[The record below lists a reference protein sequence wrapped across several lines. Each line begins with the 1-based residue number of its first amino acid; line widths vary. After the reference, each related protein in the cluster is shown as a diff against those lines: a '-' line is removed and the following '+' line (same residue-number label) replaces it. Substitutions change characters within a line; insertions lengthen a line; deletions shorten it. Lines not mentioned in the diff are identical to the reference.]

1 MATNDLTTSTAR
13 RDTRDTR
20 ATIDILSISNQA
32 LRREQVVQVIRNSG
46 VIARS
51 LGEKIR
57 HVSCASSDIAVPEIA
72 EELLE
77 LDVLTSEAV
86 DVSIVV
92 EKQG

>member
-1 MATNDLTTSTAR
+1 M
-13 RDTRDTR
+13 
-20 ATIDILSISNQA
+20 
-32 LRREQVVQVIRNSG
+32 
-46 VIARS
+46 
-51 LGEKIR
+51 LG
-57 HVSCASSDIAVPEIA
+57 CASSDIAVPEIA